1 MVRIII
7 ALYLSIV
14 VTFIQAQT
22 ITVNTSTDTTD
33 YLVGDY
39 IQYNIEVVTNKNIQL
54 LQPTFPDSLSQLE
67 LISVEEPVIIE
78 DDKSKT
84 INYGFILAGFDSI
97 SATIPPVVIEYRS
110 AEDTLYKRISSDSL
124 TVYIHTVAV
133 SKAEEIK
140 DVKSPILIPFD
151 WIWLLL
157 WIILAVIAVII
168 GKYLYKRYKLKKSEE
183 PIKKRG
189 VKIPAHVAAI
199 KALNNLEKEQLW
211 QRGFV
216 KEYHSRITEI
226 IRTYFEDRFNLAA
239 MELTTT
245 ESMLQLSNIKEA
257 VNISDLT
264 FNFLTNADLVKF
276 AKFQP
281 IESVNNEMMTQAND
295 IVQSTIP
302 REPAPV
308 EEQVNV

>member
-1 MVRIII
+1 MVRLIIG
-7 ALYLSIV
+7 LYLSIV

-22 ITVNTSTDTTD
+22 ITVSASTDTTD

-39 IQYNIEVVTNKNIQL
+39 IQYNIEVVTNNNIQL

-84 INYGFILAGFDSI
+84 VNYGFILAGFDSI
-97 SATIPPVVIEYRS
+97 SATIPPVAIEYRS
-110 AEDTLYKRISSDSL
+110 AEDTLYKRITCDSL
-124 TVYIHTVAV
+124 TVNIHTVAV

-157 WIILAVIAVII
+157 WIILAVIVII
-168 GKYLYKRYKLKKSEE
+168 VGKYLYKRYKLKKSEE
-183 PIKKRG
+183 PIKKRV
-189 VKIPAHVAAI
+189 VKIPAHVTAI
-199 KALNNLEKEQLW
+199 KALNSLEKEQVW
-211 QRGFV
+211 QKGFV

-226 IRTYFEDRFNLAA
+226 IRTYFEERFNLAA

-264 FNFLTNADLVKF
+264 FKFLTNADLVKF
-276 AKFQP
+276 AKFKP
-281 IESVNNEMMTQAND
+281 LESVNNEMMIQAND

>member
-7 ALYLSIV
+7 VLYLSIV
-14 VTFIQAQT
+14 ATLIQAQT
-22 ITVNTSTDTTD
+22 ITVGASTDTTD

-39 IQYNIEVVTNKNIQL
+39 IHYNIEVVTRKNIQL
-54 LQPTFPDSLSQLE
+54 LQPTLPDSLSQLE
-67 LISVEEPVIIE
+67 LISVEEPKIIE

-84 INYGFILAGFDSI
+84 INYGFIFAGFDSI

-124 TVYIHTVAV
+124 TVNIHTVPV

-151 WIWLLL
+151 WKWLLL
-157 WIILAVIAVII
+157 WIVLAVIAVIV
-168 GKYLYKRYKLKKSEE
+168 GKYLYKKYNLKKSEE
-183 PIKKRG
+183 PIKKRV
-189 VKIPAHVAAI
+189 VKIPAHVKASR
-199 KALNNLEKEQLW
+199 ALNNLEKEQLW
-211 QRGFV
+211 QKGFV

-226 IRTYFEDRFNLAA
+226 IRTYFEERFNLAA

-245 ESMLQLSNIKEA
+245 ESMLQLNNIKEA
-257 VNISDLT
+257 ENILDLT

-276 AKFQP
+276 AKFRP
-281 IESVNNEMMTQAND
+281 LESVNKEMMIQANN

-302 REPAPV
+302 QQPALV

>member
-22 ITVNTSTDTTD
+22 ITVSASTDTTD

-97 SATIPPVVIEYRS
+97 SATIPPVLIEYRS
-110 AEDTLYKRISSDSL
+110 AKDTLYKRISCDSL
-124 TVYIHTVAV
+124 TVNIHTVAV

-151 WIWLLL
+151 WIWLFL
-157 WIILAVIAVII
+157 WIILAVIVII
-168 GKYLYKRYKLKKSEE
+168 IGIYIYKRYKVKKSEE
-183 PIKKRG
+183 PIKKRV
-189 VKIPAHVAAI
+189 VKIPAHVTAI

-211 QRGFV
+211 QKGFV
-216 KEYHSRITEI
+216 KEYHSQITEI
-226 IRTYFEDRFNLAA
+226 IRTYFEERFNLAA

-245 ESMLQLSNIKEA
+245 ESMLQLSSIKEA
-257 VNISDLT
+257 KNISGLT

-276 AKFQP
+276 AKFKP
-281 IESVNNEMMTQAND
+281 LESVNNEMMVQAND
-295 IVQSTIP
+295 IVQNTIP
-302 REPAPV
+302 QEPAPV

>member
-1 MVRIII
+1 MVRLIIG
-7 ALYLSIV
+7 LYLSIV

-22 ITVNTSTDTTD
+22 ITVSVSTDTTD

-39 IQYNIEVVTNKNIQL
+39 IHYNIEVVTHKNIQL

-97 SATIPPVVIEYRS
+97 SAAIPPVVIEYRS
-110 AEDTLYKRISSDSL
+110 AEDTSYKRISSDSL
-124 TVYIHTVAV
+124 TVNIHTVSISV
-133 SKAEEIK
+133 AEEIK
-140 DVKSPILIPFD
+140 DVKSPITIPYDWKWLI
-151 WIWLLL
+151 L
-157 WIILAVIAVII
+157 WVALAVIVVIV
-168 GKYLYKRYKLKKSEE
+168 GRYLYKKYKLKKSEE
-183 PIKKRG
+183 PIKKRV
-189 VKIPAHVAAI
+189 VKIPAHI
-199 KALNNLEKEQLW
+199 KALRALNNLEEKQLW
-211 QRGFV
+211 QKGYV
-216 KEYHSRITEI
+216 KEYHSQITEI
-226 IRTYFEDRFNLAA
+226 IRTYFEERFNLAA

-245 ESMLQLSNIKEA
+245 ESMLQLSSIKEA
-257 VNISDLT
+257 ENISELT

-281 IESVNNEMMTQAND
+281 LESVNNEMMTQAND
-295 IVQSTIP
+295 IVQNTIP
-302 REPAPV
+302 QEPAPV

>member
-7 ALYLSIV
+7 GLYLSIV

-22 ITVNTSTDTTD
+22 IAVSTSTDTTD

-39 IQYNIEVVTNKNIQL
+39 IHYDIEVVTKKNIQL
-54 LQPTFPDSLSQLE
+54 LQPIFPDSLSQLE
-67 LISVEEPVIIE
+67 LISIEEPVIIE

-84 INYGFILAGFDSI
+84 VNYGFILAGFDSI

-110 AEDTLYKRISSDSL
+110 AEDTLYKRIFSDSL
-124 TVYIHTVAV
+124 TVNIHTVAV

-140 DVKSPILIPFD
+140 DVKSPITIPYD
-151 WIWLLL
+151 WKWLLL
-157 WIILAVIAVII
+157 WIALAVIMVIVGI
-168 GKYLYKRYKLKKSEE
+168 YLYKKYKLKKSEE
-183 PIKKRG
+183 PIKKRV
-189 VKIPAHVAAI
+189 VKIPAHI
-199 KALNNLEKEQLW
+199 KALRALNNQQLW
-211 QRGFV
+211 QKGSV
-216 KEYHSRITEI
+216 KEYHSQITEI
-226 IRTYFEDRFNLAA
+226 IRTYFEERFNLAA

-245 ESMLQLSNIKEA
+245 ESMLQLSSIKEA
-257 VNISDLT
+257 KNISDLT

-281 IESVNNEMMTQAND
+281 LESVNNEMMTQAND
-295 IVQSTIP
+295 IVQNTIP
-302 REPAPV
+302 QEPAPV

>member
-1 MVRIII
+1 MVRLIIG
-7 ALYLSIV
+7 LYLSIV
-14 VTFIQAQT
+14 VTFVQAQT
-22 ITVNTSTDTTD
+22 ISVSASTDTTD

-78 DDKSKT
+78 DDNSKT

-97 SATIPPVVIEYRS
+97 SATIPLVVIEYRS
-110 AEDTLYKRISSDSL
+110 AEDTLYKRIACDSL
-124 TVYIHTVAV
+124 TVNIHTVAV

-151 WIWLLL
+151 WIWLFL
-157 WIILAVIAVII
+157 WIILAVIAVIV
-168 GKYLYKRYKLKKSEE
+168 GKYLYKKYKLKKSEE
-183 PIKKRG
+183 PIKKRL
-189 VKIPAHVAAI
+189 VKIPAHVTAI
-199 KALNNLEKEQLW
+199 KALNYLEKEQLW
-211 QRGFV
+211 QKGFV

-226 IRTYFEDRFNLAA
+226 IRTYFEERFNLAA

-281 IESVNNEMMTQAND
+281 LESVNNEMMTQAND
-295 IVQSTIP
+295 IVQNTIP
-302 REPAPV
+302 REPARV